1 MAYQVGQLR
10 RGDLNDSALFTRVST
25 SINNNIILSSSIVE
39 DFYDVGIA
47 SAQPITPGTNYFLD
61 FKIKR
66 LYAGA
71 DDEITESG
79 PTTLN
84 TTVGLLKADGDG
96 KFKVFQT
103 LDNYIIYP
111 YDLEDID
118 EENKYAHFIL
128 TFNPVD
134 QADYIGLI
142 LKRISY
148 DYVNP
153 NQRKIIPTINRF
165 GIIKNIL
172 PKNKVGKIGVQSR
185 PGFLMNI
192 NNESIR
198 TGRSGIFEINN
209 GMEIT
214 FFGTPILDD
223 NFILD
228 YATNE

>member
-1 MAYQVGQLR
+1 MSYQVGQLR
-10 RGDLNDSALFTRVST
+10 RGDLSDNALFTNVST
-25 SINNNIILSSSIVE
+25 SINNNIILSSSIM

-47 SAQPITPGTNYFLD
+47 STHVIAPGTNYFLD
-61 FKIKR
+61 FKVKR
-66 LYAGA
+66 LFAG
-71 DDEITESG
+71 DDPITDSG

-84 TTVGLLKADGDG
+84 MTVGLLKADGEG
-96 KFKVFQT
+96 KYKMFQT
-103 LDNYIIYP
+103 LDSYVIYP
-111 YDLEDID
+111 YELQDTA
-118 EENKYAHFIL
+118 EENKYAHFVI
-128 TFNPVD
+128 TFNPFD
-134 QADYIGLI
+134 QADYIGLV

-148 DYVNP
+148 DYINA
-153 NQRKIIPTINRF
+153 NQRKIVPTINRF

-172 PKNKVGKIGVQSR
+172 PKNKVDKIGVQSR

-209 GMEIT
+209 GMEVT

-228 YATNE
+228 YAANE